1 MSEFTTVKDLGWEK
15 IKDEV
20 AKFEGAY
27 VKIGVL
33 ATAKAT
39 EDGFNL
45 ARLAAVHEYG
55 KTIKHPGG
63 TPYFVIDGRAT
74 FVSNSHFKDSG
85 EIPTGVTA
93 PHNIVIPPRP
103 FMAQT
108 YDVNRMY
115 VDKKIKSLHNSVIS
129 GKMTAFQALDLLGV
143 DYVGKTK
150 DQITNGKFEANKPA
164 TKRAKGSSRP
174 LIDSG
179 HLRSQINHEV
189 VGA

>member
-63 TPYFVIDGRAT
+63 TPFTFVEGGRAV
-74 FVSNSHFKDSG
+74 FLKKGDARA
-85 EIPTGVTA
+85 TGITK
-93 PHNIVIPPRP
+93 PHDIVIPPRP

-150 DQITNGKFEANKPA
+150 DQITNGKFKANKPA
-164 TKRAKGSSRP
+164 TIRAKGSSRP